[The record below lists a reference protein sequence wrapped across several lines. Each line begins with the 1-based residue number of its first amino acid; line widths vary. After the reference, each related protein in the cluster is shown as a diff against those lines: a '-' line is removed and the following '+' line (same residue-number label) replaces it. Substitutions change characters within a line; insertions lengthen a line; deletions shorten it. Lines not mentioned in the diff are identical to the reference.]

1 VRLLRV
7 LENGEFI
14 KVVLLHRF
22 KKTDIVAATNVN
34 LFDAIEKENRGF
46 ILSFEY
52 CGYYFTSFAGSKEDI
67 HLLFRNLL
75 LILRINIKC
84 PLKLDE
90 NAIELL
96 KFRWSGNIRQLRN
109 VAEQISVLETNRDIT
124 TTTTILLTRARQ
136 QPSVSHY

>member
-1 VRLLRV
+1 VDITLPPLRDRKKI
-7 LENGEFI
+7 FI
-14 KVVLLHRF
+14 CYS
-22 KKTDIVAATNVN
+22 
-34 LFDAIEKENRGF
+34 G
-46 ILSFEY
+46 
-52 CGYYFTSFAGSKEDI
+52 
-67 HLLFRNLL
+67 NLL